1 MALVLHWFRR
11 DLRLADNTALAAA
24 AREADHV
31 VPFFVLDPC
40 ILGAPDVGA
49 PRVSFLLDALRS
61 LATDLG
67 KLGAPLVFL
76 RGAPEKVIPRLA
88 RELGATAVH
97 ANLDYSP
104 YARARDAR
112 VRDALERQRVAWREF
127 HDQLLVAPELCV
139 KDDGSPYTVFTPFAR
154 RWRTFEKLP
163 PLPRPRLARLD
174 PALAERAGGEAVPA
188 SSAEL
193 GLPLEAEIE
202 PGSEKRARQR
212 LDDFLEEKLLRYKSE
227 RDFPGLESTSHLS
240 PHLKFGTISPRTI
253 YHRVAETIGPGL
265 AGLDP
270 SKPGRPLTQ
279 AEGERLREAGSFLNE
294 IIWREFYQAVLFHFP
309 HVVRRPFQERF
320 VGFRWPDAEPAL
332 VEAWRD
338 GRTGFPIVDAAMRQL
353 ARTGWMHNRLRMV
366 VAMFLTKTMLV
377 DWRIGERIF
386 MQRLVDGDVASNN
399 GGWQW
404 SSSTGTDAAPYFR
417 IFNPLSQSLKFDP
430 DGAFIKTWVPELRDL
445 PSPLVHSPDDE
456 PLRRAACGYPA
467 PVVDYAAGRAR
478 ALELLAPLAR
488 G

>member
-1 MALVLHWFRR
+1 MGIVLHWFRR

-24 AREADHV
+24 ARDADHV
-31 VPFFVLDPC
+31 VPVFVLDPR
-40 ILGAPDVGA
+40 ILAADDIGA
-49 PRVSFLLDALRS
+49 PRVSFLLEALRS
-61 LATDLG
+61 LAADLD
-67 KLGAPLVFL
+67 KTGAPLVFL
-76 RGAPEKVIPRLA
+76 RGDPEKEIPRLA
-88 RELGATAVH
+88 RSLGADAVH
-97 ANLDYSP
+97 ANVDYSP
-104 YARARDAR
+104 YSRARDAR
-112 VRDALERQRVAWREF
+112 VREALGKERVAWREF

-139 KDDGSPYTVFTPFAR
+139 KDDGLPYTVFTPFAR
-154 RWRTFEKLP
+154 RWRTFEKRP

-174 PALAERAGGEAVPA
+174 PSLVTRAGGGPVPA

-202 PGSEKRARQR
+202 PGSEKQARRR
-212 LDDFLEEKLLRYKSE
+212 LDAFVEAKLLRYKTE

-240 PHLKFGTISPRTI
+240 PHLKFGTISPRAI
-253 YHRVAETIGPGL
+253 YHRVGEAIGADL

-270 SKPGRPLTQ
+270 SKPGKPLSQ
-279 AEGERLREAGSFLNE
+279 AQGERLREAGSFLNE

-309 HVVRRPFQERF
+309 HVVHRPFQERF
-320 VGFRWPDAEPAL
+320 VGFRWPKADPAH
-332 VEAWRD
+332 VAAWRD
-338 GRTGFPIVDAAMRQL
+338 GLTGFPIVDAAMRQL

-366 VAMFLTKTMLV
+366 TAMFLTKTMLV

-430 DGAFIKTWVPELRDL
+430 DGAFIRAWVPELREL

-478 ALELLAPLAR
+478 ALELLAPLAK

>member
-1 MALVLHWFRR
+1 
-11 DLRLADNTALAAA
+11 
-24 AREADHV
+24 
-31 VPFFVLDPC
+31 
-40 ILGAPDVGA
+40 
-49 PRVSFLLDALRS
+49 
-61 LATDLG
+61 
-67 KLGAPLVFL
+67 
-76 RGAPEKVIPRLA
+76 
-88 RELGATAVH
+88 
-97 ANLDYSP
+97 
-104 YARARDAR
+104 
-112 VRDALERQRVAWREF
+112 
-127 HDQLLVAPELCV
+127 
-139 KDDGSPYTVFTPFAR
+139 
-154 RWRTFEKLP
+154 
-163 PLPRPRLARLD
+163 
-174 PALAERAGGEAVPA
+174 
-188 SSAEL
+188 
-193 GLPLEAEIE
+193 
-202 PGSEKRARQR
+202 
-212 LDDFLEEKLLRYKSE
+212 
-227 RDFPGLESTSHLS
+227 
-240 PHLKFGTISPRTI
+240 TISPRAI
-253 YHRVAETIGPGL
+253 YHRVAEAIGPGL
-265 AGLDP
+265 AELEP
-270 SKPGRPLTQ
+270 SKPGRPLGP
-279 AEGERLREAGSFLNE
+279 AESDRLREAGSFLNE

-320 VGFRWPDAEPAL
+320 VGFRWPEADPKA

-366 VAMFLTKTMLV
+366 TAMFLTKTMLV

-430 DGAFIKTWVPELRDL
+430 DGAFIRAWVPELRDL